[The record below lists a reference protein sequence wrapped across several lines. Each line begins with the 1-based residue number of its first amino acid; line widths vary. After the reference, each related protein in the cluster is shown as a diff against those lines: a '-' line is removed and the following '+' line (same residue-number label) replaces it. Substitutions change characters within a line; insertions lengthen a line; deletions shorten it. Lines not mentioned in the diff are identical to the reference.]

1 MTKNSTSG
9 LNWNEMIGL
18 LTRLK
23 KDKKIREYLFVGI
36 GCYMGLRASD
46 LLKLKWIDLLNCK
59 ELEITEKKTGKN
71 RLITINPNLQDVL
84 KDSTEYYQ
92 RKGMFDPN
100 SYIFQNR
107 WGQKISIQYM
117 NKTLKKIFASYKIR
131 VKKASTHTLRKTFGK
146 RVWDMDNGSERA
158 LIYLSQIF
166 SHSNTAV
173 TRRYIG
179 IVQEDIENIYLNL

>member
-23 KDKKIREYLFVGI
+23 KDKKMREYLFVGI
-36 GCYMGLRASD
+36 GCYTGLRASD
-46 LLKLKWIDLLNCK
+46 LLTLKWSDLLNK
-59 ELEITEKKTGKN
+59 SELEITEKKTSKK
-71 RLITINPNLQDVL
+71 RLITINSNLQDAL
-84 KDSTEYYQ
+84 KEAKEYYQ
-92 RKGMFDPN
+92 RKDIFELN

-117 NKTLKKIFASYKIR
+117 NRNLKKIFSFYKVK